1 MPESGGQERTERATP
16 KRRREAR
23 KKGQVAQS
31 RELASVLILMTAMG
45 FFYFAGSWIFGSLS
59 QVIGGVY
66 GQLDTLRLNTV
77 QEVSAFSVEIFE
89 KVLLILV
96 PFFVPILL
104 AGLAGNIGQIGF
116 EIHGEPIYPKLTKLN
131 PIAGLKKLISL
142 RSLVE
147 LIKSVVK
154 ILLVGGIAFGIVE
167 KETKAMPALMQQEVV
182 DILLFI
188 GRVAF
193 KIFFFVCLALIVLA
207 FLDYAYQ
214 RWQYEQSLKMT
225 KQEVKDERKQSEGD
239 PKVKGRIRR
248 VQQELARRRM
258 MEAVPEAD
266 VVITNP
272 VHLAVALKFDA
283 AKMFAPK
290 IIAKG
295 SGHIAEKIKEIARNH
310 QVPLVE
316 NKPLAQALHKMVE
329 IGEFIPVELYRAVA
343 EVLAYVYRLKGM
355 YQGV

>member
-31 RELASVLILMTAMG
+31 RELPSVLILMTALG
-45 FFYFAGSWIFGSLS
+45 FFYFAGSWIFGNLS

-77 QEVSAFSVEIFE
+77 QQVSAFSVEIFE

-96 PFFVPILL
+96 PFFVPILV

-116 EIHGEPIYPKLTKLN
+116 EIHGEPMYPKLTKLN
-131 PIAGLKKLISL
+131 PIAGFKKLISL

-147 LIKSVVK
+147 LVKSIVK
-154 ILLVGGIAFGIVE
+154 ILLVGGITFGIVE
-167 KETKAMPALMQQEVV
+167 KETKAMPALMQQEVF
-182 DILLFI
+182 DILLFT

-283 AKMFAPK
+283 AKMIAPK

>member
-1 MPESGGQERTERATP
+1 MPESGGQERTEKATP
-16 KRRREAR
+16 KRRQEAR

-31 RELASVLILMTAMG
+31 REIPSVMILMTAMA
-45 FFYFAGSWIFGSLS
+45 FFYFAGSWILGNLS

-66 GQLDTLRLNTV
+66 GQLDTLRLDAV
-77 QEVSAFSVEIFE
+77 SEVSAFSVDIF
-89 KVLLILV
+89 KKALLILI
-96 PFFVPILL
+96 PFFVPILI
-104 AGLAGNIGQIGF
+104 AGLAGNISQIGF
-116 EIHGEPIYPKLTKLN
+116 EMHGEPMRPKLTKLN
-131 PIAGLKKLISL
+131 PISGLKKLVSL

-147 LIKSVVK
+147 LVKSIFK
-154 ILLVGGIAFGIVE
+154 IAFIGGIAFGIIK
-167 KETKAMPALMQQEVV
+167 KETTAMPTLMQQEVF

-193 KIFFFVCLALIVLA
+193 KILFFVCLALIILA

-248 VQQELARRRM
+248 VQLELARRRM

-283 AKMFAPK
+283 AKMIAPT
-290 IIAKG
+290 IVAKG
-295 SGHIAEKIKEIARNH
+295 SGYVAERIKEIAKNH
-310 QVPLVE
+310 QVPVIE
-316 NKPLAQALHKMVE
+316 NKPLAQALHKMAE
-329 IGEFIPVELYRAVA
+329 IGDFIPVELYRAVA
-343 EVLAYVYRLKGM
+343 EVLAYVYRLKGL
-355 YQGV
+355 YQNA

>member
-31 RELASVLILMTAMG
+31 RELPSVLILMTALG

-77 QEVSAFSVEIFE
+77 QEVSAFSVEIFK

-96 PFFVPILL
+96 PFFVPILV

-147 LIKSVVK
+147 LVKSILK

-167 KETKAMPALMQQEVV
+167 KETRAMPALMQQEVF
-182 DILLFI
+182 DILLFT

-283 AKMFAPK
+283 AKMIAPK

-310 QVPLVE
+310 EVPLVE

>member
-1 MPESGGQERTERATP
+1 MPESAGQERTERATP

-31 RELASVLILMTAMG
+31 RELPSVLILMTAMG

-96 PFFVPILL
+96 PFFVPILV

-283 AKMFAPK
+283 AKMIAPK

-316 NKPLAQALHKMVE
+316 NKPLAQALHKMAE